1 MVLKLSATDTLI
13 ELGNMFQVDQPIVGP
28 LTSTDYFSPR
38 TITGLRPCLRLGIGT
53 AGVGGMHGP
62 ADFEEAIRVL
72 HDAWSNGY
80 LLVDTS
86 PHYADA
92 DSVLGQALRQ
102 WKGDPPVICTKLE
115 GYPRFTPPGYAK
127 VWRES
132 LIKQFEESVR
142 QLGGRQVDGLAMH
155 DAELAPPEFQS
166 DCHQFLADLTARGK
180 IGAAGLGGGGPEL
193 QLHYLNTGQYRY
205 AITYMRLTALSIQA
219 LCDIVPEC
227 RRIHAGVIVGS
238 PIHMGFLGDQFEHYL
253 VNPPRHISPVVVER
267 AKLLRRLA
275 DEAGMRLTHLALRFT
290 WSNPHADFVLTGSS
304 NLAAWRDTKA
314 AFEDG
319 PLPADL
325 YQQVWQTAQQGME
338 SLIGG

>member
-1 MVLKLSATDTLI
+1 MF
-13 ELGNMFQVDQPIVGP
+13 ELGNMFQVDQHVVGP

-38 TITGLRPCLRLGIGT
+38 MIAGLRPCLRLGMGT

-86 PHYADA
+86 PHYAKADA
-92 DSVLGQALRQ
+92 VLGQALQQ

-115 GYPRFTPPGYAK
+115 GYPRFMPPEYAK
-127 VWRES
+127 SWRES
-132 LIKQFEESVR
+132 LVKQFEESL
-142 QLGGRQVDGLAMH
+142 QHLGGRQIDGLAMH
-155 DAELAPPEFQS
+155 DAETAPPGFQVE
-166 DCHQFLADLTARGK
+166 CHQFLADLITRGE
-180 IGAAGLGGGGPEL
+180 IGAAGLGGGGPAL
-193 QLHYLNTGQYRY
+193 QLRYLDTGQYRY

-219 LCDIVPEC
+219 LCDIVPAC
-227 RRIHAGVIVGS
+227 RRIQAGVIVGS

-253 VNPPRHISPVVVER
+253 SNPPQHVPPAFVSR
-267 AKLLRRLA
+267 AKLLKRLA
-275 DEAGMRLTHLALRFT
+275 DDAGMRLTHLALRFA
-290 WSNPHADFVLTGSS
+290 WSVPYADFVLTGSS

-314 AFEDG
+314 AFENG

-325 YQQVWQTAQQGME
+325 YRRVWQIAQHGME
-338 SLIGG
+338 PINGG